1 MPLHTP
7 ARCHLFPNTMFSNQN
22 PAIVQI
28 RRELRGNLP
37 DSWLEDV
44 ITILEYQLTYQSIDE
59 LSTEDLL
66 KLRIGTG
73 LSATLNQLLNQAQQP
88 EIQVVDV
95 PIEKPQVFR
104 LPWQQ

>member
-7 ARCHLFPNTMFSNQN
+7 ARCHFFPNTMFSNQN

-28 RRELRGNLP
+28 RRELRGKLP

-73 LSATLNQLLNQAQQP
+73 LSTTLNQLLHQARQP
-88 EIQVVDV
+88 EIQVVDA